1 MLVRGSIPP
10 LRQVTVLAHANNYPE
25 PVNVDAV
32 AGLMTP
38 GLDVPDVAEVLGR
51 SAREPKAACRGEDSL
66 IVAIGL
72 SREYADSLAERL
84 SYLIA

>member
-1 MLVRGSIPP
+1 
-10 LRQVTVLAHANNYPE
+10 
-25 PVNVDAV
+25 
-32 AGLMTP
+32 MTP